1 MTLDQFNKCVDSW
14 ADNLYRFVLGIVRSK
29 TLAQDIIQDS
39 YLLLWEN
46 RSKVMENKE
55 KSYLFTLAYRASISA
70 LRNPRN
76 LPPLD
81 VPIWAMADNTEY
93 DNLTEILWHTLDT
106 MNHAQRTTIMLFDWE
121 GYSYQE
127 IAQIM
132 DISLSQVK
140 ITIHR
145 ARTTLK
151 EKLGDEYREH

>member
-1 MTLDQFNKCVDSW
+1 MDSW

-81 VPIWAMADNTEY
+81 VPI
-93 DNLTEILWHTLDT
+93 
-106 MNHAQRTTIMLFDWE
+106 
-121 GYSYQE
+121 
-127 IAQIM
+127 
-132 DISLSQVK
+132 
-140 ITIHR
+140 
-145 ARTTLK
+145 
-151 EKLGDEYREH
+151 